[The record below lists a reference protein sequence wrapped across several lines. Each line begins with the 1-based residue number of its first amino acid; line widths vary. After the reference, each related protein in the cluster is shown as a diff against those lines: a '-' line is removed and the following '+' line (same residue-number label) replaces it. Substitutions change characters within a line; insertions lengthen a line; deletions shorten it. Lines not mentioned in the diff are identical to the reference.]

1 MNAVLAIHVN
11 YSMIT
16 IERQWKYQSF
26 KSPFSRLIINLKNSL
41 LPYLMDKETSNFEF
55 TTIAITII
63 VVNTATATTAVD
75 GFEMIG

>member
-1 MNAVLAIHVN
+1 
-11 YSMIT
+11 MIT

-75 GFEMIG
+75 GFEMIGWHFSVVIIAR